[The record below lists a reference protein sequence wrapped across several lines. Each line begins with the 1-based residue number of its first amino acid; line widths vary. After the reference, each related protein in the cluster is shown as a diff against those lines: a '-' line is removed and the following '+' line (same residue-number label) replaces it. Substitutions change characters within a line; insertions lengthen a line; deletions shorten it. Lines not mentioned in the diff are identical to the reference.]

1 MRGDSDIFSKPKNY
15 NFELKRE
22 NNEKLKFNI
31 LKGGILLSLVPIFIF
46 VKNAEQ
52 NFRNAQIK
60 ELTAKRRERLDK
72 EHGIN
77 REEWKESVKE
87 LDKMYRITEKEEIEK
102 FRQVGKTAD
111 DYYKQKEQH
120 DKKEQDLQ
128 KQTYV
133 DKDKVED

>member
-1 MRGDSDIFSKPKNY
+1 MRGDTDIFSKPKNF
-15 NFELKRE
+15 NFELRKE
-22 NNEKLKFNI
+22 NAEKFKFN
-31 LKGGILLSLVPIFIF
+31 LVKGGILLSLIPIFIF

-60 ELTAKRRERLDK
+60 EIASKRRERLDK

-102 FRQVGKTAD
+102 FR
-111 DYYKQKEQH
+111 
-120 DKKEQDLQ
+120 
-128 KQTYV
+128 
-133 DKDKVED
+133 